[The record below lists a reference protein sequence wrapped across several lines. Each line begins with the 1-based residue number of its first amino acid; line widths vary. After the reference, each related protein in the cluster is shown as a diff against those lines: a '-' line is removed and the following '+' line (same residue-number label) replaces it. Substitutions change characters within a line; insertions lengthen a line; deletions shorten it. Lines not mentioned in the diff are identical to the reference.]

1 MTFVGVMRYRFRVLL
16 RVRETRRSEGR
27 RQRAENTACVPA
39 LSSSRRW
46 CPVHQRVVH
55 SLSGGG
61 KLRLTLP
68 RISVFWLTS
77 EFFSFSTVRG
87 VRLAVVDR
95 VLTRLKDFLRLHL
108 SVYAGKDWSGRTG
121 TLHIFGW
128 ERRPR
133 RQRSL
138 AGQGHGGEV
147 DFRGWKSCG
156 KAHEVE

>member
-1 MTFVGVMRYRFRVLL
+1 MAYVGVMRYRFWVLL
-16 RVRETRRSEGR
+16 RVRETRRSEGW
-27 RQRAENTACVPA
+27 RQRVDNTACVPA

-46 CPVHQRVVH
+46 CPAHQRVVH

-77 EFFSFSTVRG
+77 EFFSFSTLRS

-95 VLTRLKDFLRLHL
+95 VLRRFQDFLRLHL
-108 SVYAGKDWSGRTG
+108 SVYAGKDCSGRTG

-128 ERRPR
+128 ERRPQ
-133 RQRSL
+133 RQAEFGWSGSRS
-138 AGQGHGGEV
+138 
-147 DFRGWKSCG
+147 RG
-156 KAHEVE
+156 